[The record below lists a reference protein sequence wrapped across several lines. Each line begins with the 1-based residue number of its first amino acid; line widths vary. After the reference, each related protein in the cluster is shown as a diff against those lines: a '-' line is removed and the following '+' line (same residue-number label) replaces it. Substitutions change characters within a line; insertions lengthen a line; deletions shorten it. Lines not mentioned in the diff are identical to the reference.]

1 MAVTTPPRLTAEQF
15 FDLPEQKHT
24 ELINGEI
31 VVNAP
36 SRRHQRIAGWLF
48 YQLMHHAESKPG
60 AGEAGY
66 EVDIPIDDDNVF
78 VPDVWWTTPEHTVP
92 HDVLRAPGP
101 PDLAIEVRSPS
112 TWRYDIGLKL
122 TRWEAA
128 GLPEL
133 WLVDTEADT
142 VIVLRRSAPTAGFD
156 IALEVGPG
164 DVLTTPLIPGFSLDI
179 TTLFDR

>member
-1 MAVTTPPRLTAEQF
+1 MALVTTPRMTADEF
-15 FDLPEQKHT
+15 YDLPEQSHT

-36 SRRHQRIAGWLF
+36 SRRHQRIAIWMLH
-48 YQLMHHAESKPG
+48 QLMLHVDAHPA
-60 AGEAGY
+60 AGEPGI

-78 VPDVWWTTPEHTVP
+78 VPDLWWTTPEHTLA

-101 PDLAIEVRSPS
+101 PDLAIEIRSPS
-112 TWRYDIGLKL
+112 TWRYDIGVK
-122 TRWEAA
+122 RAKWEAA

-133 WLVDTEADT
+133 WLVDTVSDT
-142 VIVLRRSAPTAGFD
+142 IVVLRRSRPSAAFD
-156 IALEVGPG
+156 LSLEVGAG

-179 TTLFDR
+179 GVLVDR